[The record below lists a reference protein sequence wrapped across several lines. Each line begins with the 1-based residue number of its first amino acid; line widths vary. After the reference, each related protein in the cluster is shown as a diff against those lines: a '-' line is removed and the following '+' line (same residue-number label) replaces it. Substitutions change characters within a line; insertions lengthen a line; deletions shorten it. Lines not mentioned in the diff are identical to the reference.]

1 MLDTLLQRPNCLLNS
16 RNRYQSLTTF
26 ISELTYGN
34 DSRLIPFHLT
44 FLLLSF
50 PVNLMAI
57 AHGIGIGW
65 FAPTMRKLQ
74 TSESPVDFPVTVS
87 EISWIGSALG
97 IGATTGNIIVGT
109 FIHRVGNKWCLLFIA
124 IPHTVSSMN

>member
-1 MLDTLLQRPNCLLNS
+1 
-16 RNRYQSLTTF
+16 
-26 ISELTYGN
+26 
-34 DSRLIPFHLT
+34 
-44 FLLLSF
+44 
-50 PVNLMAI
+50 MAI

-65 FAPTMRKLQ
+65 FSPTMRKLQ
-74 TSESPVDFPVTVS
+74 TDSDSPVDFPVDVA

-97 IGATTGNIIVGT
+97 IGATMGNILVGT